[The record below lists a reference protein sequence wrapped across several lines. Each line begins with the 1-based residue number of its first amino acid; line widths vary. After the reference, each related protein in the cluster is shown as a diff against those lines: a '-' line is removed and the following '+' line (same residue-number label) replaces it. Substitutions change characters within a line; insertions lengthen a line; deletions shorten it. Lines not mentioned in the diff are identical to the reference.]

1 MGPPSVALRGQLR
14 HRIVVAAVVVVVV
27 VVELVDDLGVG
38 GRRWFVGVE
47 TRRFPV
53 RANLTY
59 FQLLRRFKI

>member
-14 HRIVVAAVVVVVV
+14 HRIVVAAAVVVVVVV

-53 RANLTY
+53 RAN
-59 FQLLRRFKI
+59 

>member
-53 RANLTY
+53 RAN
-59 FQLLRRFKI
+59 

>member
-14 HRIVVAAVVVVVV
+14 HRIVVVAGVVVV

-53 RANLTY
+53 RAN
-59 FQLLRRFKI
+59 